1 MSQSRLLVKNK
12 NINYK
17 RRSSKYRLNSQ
28 TKQIP
33 IFPVE
38 VSYKEPNPDLV
49 IPARK
54 TTYRNKR
61 KMTRPIGTNPRAKG
75 TNPRAKQRKI
85 QET

>member
-1 MSQSRLLVKNK
+1 MSQVKLVKNK

-17 RRSSKYRLNSQ
+17 RRSLKYRLNSQ

-38 VSYKEPNPDLV
+38 ISYKEPTAILPE
-49 IPARK
+49 RK
-54 TTYRNKR
+54 ELIQEVRKR
-61 KMTRPIGTNPRAKG
+61 KMTRPIGENPRAKG

-85 QET
+85 QKT

>member
-1 MSQSRLLVKNK
+1 MKTRGRSVYILNSGPRNRLK
-12 NINYK
+12 
-17 RRSSKYRLNSQ
+17 SQ
-28 TKQIP
+28 TKTIP

-54 TTYRNKR
+54 TTYRKKR
-61 KMTRPIGTNPRAKG
+61 KSTINTGTNPRAKG

>member
-1 MSQSRLLVKNK
+1 MKTRTRSVYIIKSGPRNRL
-12 NINYK
+12 
-17 RRSSKYRLNSQ
+17 RSQ
-28 TKQIP
+28 TKTIP

-54 TTYRNKR
+54 TTYRKKR
-61 KMTRPIGTNPRAKG
+61 KSTSNTGTSPRAKG